1 MLYFPRAS
9 RNVTGW
15 IYVRIVS
22 IVRKIAWVAVEK
34 RESLGQTG
42 EVASILNAKTASNE
56 VSVPANEANGMLM
69 AVYHLKHYS
78 KMALWTIN

>member
-1 MLYFPRAS
+1 M
-9 RNVTGW
+9 
-15 IYVRIVS
+15 
-22 IVRKIAWVAVEK
+22 EK

-78 KMALWTIN
+78 KMAL